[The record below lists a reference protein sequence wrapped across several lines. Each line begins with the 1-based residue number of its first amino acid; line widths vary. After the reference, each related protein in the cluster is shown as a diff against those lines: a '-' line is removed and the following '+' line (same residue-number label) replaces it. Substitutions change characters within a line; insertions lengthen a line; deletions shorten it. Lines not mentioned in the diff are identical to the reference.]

1 MGLPSGSMITSSWV
15 LRVWSS
21 RVTWP
26 LSKPMA
32 PMSTT
37 QAEGSAL
44 GSLGSNVNTQLARPS
59 ARRCN
64 SALGSTRSIRGITT
78 RCTSKANGEIRSSTR
93 LSVTICGV
101 FDQSGLPR
109 LRSSAMTWGQGTQA
123 RQPPSSSSRRHTTAR
138 LPLMANGRC
147 SSSETLALS
156 GGLMRF
162 QSKNSKNNT
171 TTAIDR
177 TMLAQHQAT
186 ILRVRVIA
194 QSLLNTTG

>member
-1 MGLPSGSMITSSWV
+1 MITSNWV

-26 LSKPMA
+26 LSNPMA

-37 QAEGSAL
+37 QLEGSAS
-44 GSLGSNVNTQLARPS
+44 GSLGSNVNVQLARPS

-64 SALGSTRSIRGITT
+64 SALGSVRSIRGITT
-78 RCTSKANGEIRSSTR
+78 RCTSRASGEMRSSTFF
-93 LSVTICGV
+93 SVTICGF

-109 LRSSAMTWGQGTQA
+109 VRSSAITWGHGTQA
-123 RQPPSSSSRRHTTAR
+123 RQPPSSGSRAHTTAR

-147 SSSETLALS
+147 SSSETLALR

-162 QSKNSKNNT
+162 QSKNTRTST
-171 TTAIDR
+171 TTAIN
-177 TMLAQHQAT
+177 TTKLAQLHMT

-194 QSLLNTTG
+194 QDS